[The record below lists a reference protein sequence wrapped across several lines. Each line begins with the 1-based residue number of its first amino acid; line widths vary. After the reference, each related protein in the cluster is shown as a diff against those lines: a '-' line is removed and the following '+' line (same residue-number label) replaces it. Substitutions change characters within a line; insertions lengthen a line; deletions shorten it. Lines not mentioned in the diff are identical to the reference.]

1 MTSGTVDQTLIMQEI
16 RKRTLFSKIRE
27 KTYLFKMKRLY
38 MQENPQHYSYSIV
51 VGIANIHQIYLIEI
65 KLLINRSQN
74 LYSANLGMQKDESY
88 TET

>member
-1 MTSGTVDQTLIMQEI
+1 
-16 RKRTLFSKIRE
+16 
-27 KTYLFKMKRLY
+27 

-51 VGIANIHQIYLIEI
+51 VGIANIHQIYLTEI

-74 LYSANLGMQKDESY
+74 LYSANLGMQKDESD